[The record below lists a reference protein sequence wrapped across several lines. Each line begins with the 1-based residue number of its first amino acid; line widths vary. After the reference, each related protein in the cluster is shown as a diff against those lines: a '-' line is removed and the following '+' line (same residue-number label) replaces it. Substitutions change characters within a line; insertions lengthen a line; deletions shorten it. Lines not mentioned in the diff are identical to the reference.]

1 MMGDKMIEKKYMK
14 TLGADY
20 DFLTEDQ
27 LKQRL
32 RRVHEIL
39 KSKNLDDSEIK
50 IWKSLTKN
58 CYVIKFPNIETSV
71 ELRKLIGDD
80 PLRIEFAL
88 QKQKAMGLDY
98 APDIIFIQKNKE
110 YKERKDLED
119 WYKKLK

>member
-1 MMGDKMIEKKYMK
+1 MIEKKYMK

-27 LKQRL
+27 LKERL

-50 IWKSLTKN
+50 IWRSLTKN

-88 QKQKAMGLDY
+88 QKQRAMGLDY
-98 APDIIFIQKNKE
+98 APDIIFIRKNKE